1 MRRLGSTNGDTERPS
16 SLPGKANAPP
26 IGKRAKRR
34 PKKRSKNASTAPLVA
49 REPMLPE
56 ESMTDDASPL
66 VTAYY
71 EAYLDMR
78 KMLAVLAELRGDD
91 AQDALG

>member
-1 MRRLGSTNGDTERPS
+1 MRRLGSTNGDPERPP
-16 SLPGKANAPP
+16 SLPGTASAPP

-34 PKKRSKNASTAPLVA
+34 SKARSKNAATVPLVG

-56 ESMTDDASPL
+56 ESMTDDASPI